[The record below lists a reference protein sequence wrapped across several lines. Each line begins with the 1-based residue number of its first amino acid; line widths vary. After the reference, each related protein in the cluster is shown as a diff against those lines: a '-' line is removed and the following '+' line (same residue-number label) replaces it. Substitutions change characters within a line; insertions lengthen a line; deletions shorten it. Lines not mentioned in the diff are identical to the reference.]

1 MATRALIGY
10 LDEDRN
16 FTCTYNHY
24 DGYPEGLGKALLNHY
39 DTEDTAKKI
48 ANTGYISSVDE
59 DGTIDSKYDEPAN
72 KIKLDGEWEDAL
84 EEMAGKVDEVGGDYG
99 YIWWEGDGDW
109 VQIKNTGMRSM
120 MDQIANQM
128 SSATSMF
135 GPVDENKKE
144 EMAEN
149 YITKWND
156 FITENKVIDDQWT
169 LYVKSLVN
177 AIRLNGV
184 DDYIDFSEDD
194 FKEDFDNYIA
204 DKMDL

>member
-39 DTEDTAKKI
+39 DTEETAKKI

-84 EEMAGKVDEVGGDYG
+84 EEMAGKVDEYGGDYG

-109 VQIKNTGMRSM
+109 VQIKNTGIRSM

-149 YITKWND
+149 YKTKWND